1 MYISREKGDHYYI
14 QTRHNDLIFHYN
26 LFLKKRK
33 EKLALKARVYT
44 DARISDRTHAP
55 WASHNT
61 PYIQLILYGR
71 RIGKKVY
78 CD

>member
-14 QTRHNDLIFHYN
+14 QTRHNHLIFHYN
-26 LFLKKRK
+26 LFLTKLK
-33 EKLALKARVYT
+33 EKLARKARVYT
-44 DARISDRTHAP
+44 DARISDRAHAP